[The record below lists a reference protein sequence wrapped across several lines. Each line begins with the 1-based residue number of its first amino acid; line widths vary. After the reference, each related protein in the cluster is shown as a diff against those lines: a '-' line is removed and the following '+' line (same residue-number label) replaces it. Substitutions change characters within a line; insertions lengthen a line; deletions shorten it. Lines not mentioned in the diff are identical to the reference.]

1 MKEVYDNIGAITL
14 LKDYDIIRTDT
25 CNATL
30 INHIFEVLRASKAR
44 KLQFYSVKVPF
55 AIRTERHCSVSK
67 PRKENRHL
75 NLSP

>member
-30 INHIFEVLRASKAR
+30 INHIFEVLRASNAR

-55 AIRTERHCSVSK
+55 AI
-67 PRKENRHL
+67 
-75 NLSP
+75 